1 MRPIKMLSLALLSA
15 AAMMNPGVA
24 TADDGGV
31 KVGILSCELTGRTNV
46 VVYAAETFECSFNPN
61 SGANEYYSG
70 EIKRV
75 GVDLEFKANQ
85 QLIWAV
91 IAPST
96 DVGPGALA
104 GNYVGA
110 SASASVGAGAGAKV
124 LVGGFEKSIT
134 LQPVSIAGSTGA
146 GAAAGIESFTLT
158 SK

>member
-1 MRPIKMLSLALLSA
+1 MRPINILSLALLSA

-31 KVGILSCELTGRTNV
+31 KAGILSCELTGTTNV
-46 VVYAAETFECSFNPN
+46 VVYTDETFQCSFNPN
-61 SGANEYYSG
+61 SGSNEFYSG
-70 EIKRV
+70 EIKRI
-75 GVDLEFKANQ
+75 GVDLEFKTNQ
-85 QLIWAV
+85 QLIWV
-91 IAPST
+91 VLAPST

-104 GNYVGA
+104 GDYAGA
-110 SASASVGAGAGAKV
+110 SASASVGVGAGAKV
-124 LVGGFEKSIT
+124 LIGGSDKSIT